1 MTYYDYYGMHDVV
14 EEYADINYDK
24 VKIASMNERVE
35 SDEEHP
41 ILGTYALA
49 SCIGLIASDKNKT
62 YLLHVGTDYHDLIQD
77 TLNLLQGVLQVLII
91 PGYYTEMESI
101 EGLTNDLKECD
112 PNLQIR
118 TLNLSEFRNE
128 EFTSIEFLY
137 DTRRKEFIKGDFDCL
152 LGRGR

>member
-1 MTYYDYYGMHDVV
+1 M
-14 EEYADINYDK
+14 
-24 VKIASMNERVE
+24 
-35 SDEEHP
+35 
-41 ILGTYALA
+41 GTYALA

-101 EGLTNDLKECD
+101 AGLTNDLKKCD
-112 PNLQIR
+112 PDLQIR

-137 DTRRKEFIKGDFDCL
+137 DTRRKEFIKGDFDRL